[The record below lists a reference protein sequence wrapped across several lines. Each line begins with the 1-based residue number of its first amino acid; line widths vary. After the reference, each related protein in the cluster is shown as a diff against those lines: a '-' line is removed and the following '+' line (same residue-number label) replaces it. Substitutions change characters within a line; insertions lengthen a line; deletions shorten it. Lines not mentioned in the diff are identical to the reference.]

1 MESEFQDIVCTVRIC
16 STNLESG
23 AHMYKLKKRDL
34 IALASIPLIMTLAN
48 SMLIPVLPL
57 MQKKLGI
64 SSFQSSL
71 IITTYAA
78 VSIICIPIA
87 GYLSDRYGRKLIILI
102 GLSLATTGGII
113 SALSAW
119 QLEHFAAFY
128 GILTGRFVQGI
139 GAAGA
144 FPIVIPLVGDMFDSK
159 EEVSSALG
167 VIETSN
173 TFGKVISPIL
183 GSALTLLIWFLP
195 LAVIPLIS
203 ILSIVMIAIFVNV
216 PKKNNQQQEVTF
228 RSFLHNLRDILREK
242 GRWLYAIFAIGGCAM
257 FIMFGI
263 LYYLSSILEDH
274 YKIEGV
280 YKGLLLAIPLSAI
293 CLSSYIAG
301 KVIGTNKNRMKWINV
316 VGTILLTFSMA
327 VCLLI
332 NTKRIFILLMMLT
345 INGVGIGLILP
356 CLDALITE
364 GIQKEQRGTV
374 TSLYSSMRFIGVAAG
389 PLVAS
394 LLLDKGRI
402 MYSIFTGI
410 GLVCCL
416 IALFAIKSGK
426 IEREVK

>member
-1 MESEFQDIVCTVRIC
+1 MLR
-16 STNLESG
+16 STNSESG
-23 AHMYKLKKRDL
+23 AFMFKLKKRDL

-64 SSFQSSL
+64 STFQSSL

-102 GLSLATTGGII
+102 GLSLATIGGII

-119 QLEHFAAFY
+119 QLEHYTAFY

-195 LAVIPLIS
+195 FAVIPLIS
-203 ILSIVMIAIFVNV
+203 ILSIVMIVIFVNV
-216 PKKNNQQQEVTF
+216 PKKNNQQQVTLK
-228 RSFLHNLRDILREK
+228 SFLHRLRDILGEK

-274 YKIEGV
+274 YKIDGI
-280 YKGLLLAIPLSAI
+280 YKGFLLAIPLSAI

-301 KVIGTNKNRMKWINV
+301 KVIGTHKNRMKWNNV
-316 VGTILLTFSMA
+316 VGTILLTISMA

-332 NTKRIFILLMMLT
+332 HTKRILILLILLT

-364 GIQKEQRGTV
+364 GINKEQRGTI

-389 PLVAS
+389 PLVTS
-394 LLLDKGRI
+394 LLLEKERY

-410 GLVCCL
+410 GFVCTL
-416 IALFAIKSGK
+416 IALFAIKSRK
-426 IEREVK
+426 IESDAK